1 MKQKDVKGYV
11 QFQLHR
17 NVINLYKSFFSII
30 EDLTHEQVALIK
42 KVKEK
47 HEVDIGDLNFFTKDK
62 YSHIR
67 KKILDSG
74 NDTLRDLDKNF
85 ELLDITLKS
94 DKINLLKFTK
104 TLKVEESPNGEK
116 MTVKGKIL

>member
-1 MKQKDVKGYV
+1 MKKKDVKGYV

-17 NVINLYKSFFSII
+17 NVINLYKGFFSII
-30 EDLTHEQVALIK
+30 EDLTQEQESLIK

-47 HEVDIGDLNFFTKDK
+47 HGIDIKDFNFFTKDK
-62 YSHIR
+62 YSYIR

-85 ELLDITLKS
+85 DLLDITLKS

-104 TLKVEESPNGEK
+104 TLKVEESPNGDK
-116 MTVKGKIL
+116 ITVKGKIL